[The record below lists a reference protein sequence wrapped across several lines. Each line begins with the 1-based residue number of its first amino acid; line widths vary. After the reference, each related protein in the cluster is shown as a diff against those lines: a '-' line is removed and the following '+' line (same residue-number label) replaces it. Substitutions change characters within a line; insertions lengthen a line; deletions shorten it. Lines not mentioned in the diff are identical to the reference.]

1 MITILQNSL
10 FCLFEKKTLKI
21 IFSCYNMIWYG
32 SFNWVAS
39 ISFHPLSHCLYH
51 LLLHISQKWTDKAE
65 PTIKIIFLMTFCIQ
79 MDGEDPDYTDY
90 EHNFKLFWRAGKVKQ
105 ELQSWEWKSRLG
117 SKMDTKTFFTWKYAV
132 KELKSLNWQKE
143 NTSVKYNF
151 WFSSDAMFW
160 AFSSELCFSI
170 GSSHFWK
177 WQKLWPLLFSITP
190 LLSINCLW

>member
-1 MITILQNSL
+1 MVNI
-10 FCLFEKKTLKI
+10 CLNLVGDYHFTKLPFLSFWKKTLKI

-117 SKMDTKTFFTWKYAV
+117 SKMDTKTFFTWKCDV
-132 KELKSLNWQKE
+132 KKSLNRRQE
-143 NTSVKYNF
+143 NTSVIFNQ
-151 WFSSDAMFW
+151 
-160 AFSSELCFSI
+160 I
-170 GSSHFWK
+170 
-177 WQKLWPLLFSITP
+177 
-190 LLSINCLW
+190 